1 MDQIEILINIRMVD
15 IQDAFPD
22 LDDVAGQAA
31 EAAGQA
37 GGALAGWGRAE
48 ANEAEAF
55 GLPKAGSEQ
64 EFASQPGWGV
74 KTRQEGCDK
83 KGFQSGGF

>member
-1 MDQIEILINIRMVD
+1 MDQIETLINVCMVD
-15 IQDAFPD
+15 IKNALPD

-31 EAAGQA
+31 EAAGEA
-37 GGALAGWGRAE
+37 GGAFIGWGRAE
-48 ANEAEAF
+48 ANKAEAF

-74 KTRQEGCDK
+74 ETRQEGCDK